1 MATFR
6 NRDGKWQARVR
17 RQGYAA
23 ITKSFTTLQDA
34 EKWARSIE
42 IQLDKNTYTNTSL
55 AEKPPSRRLSN
66 AICAKLPLP
75 CAVQNLT

>member
-23 ITKSFTTLQDA
+23 ITKSFIAL
-34 EKWARSIE
+34 KI
-42 IQLDKNTYTNTSL
+42 
-55 AEKPPSRRLSN
+55 RL
-66 AICAKLPLP
+66 LPVGIK
-75 CAVQNLT
+75 ASKA